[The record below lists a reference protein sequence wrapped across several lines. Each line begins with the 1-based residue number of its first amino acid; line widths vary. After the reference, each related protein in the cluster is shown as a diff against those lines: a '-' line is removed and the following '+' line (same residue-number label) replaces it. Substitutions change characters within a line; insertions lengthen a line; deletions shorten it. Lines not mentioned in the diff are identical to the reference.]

1 MMIMMDLQ
9 TRGESVS
16 AFSIF
21 SGDASSFPYSSAGR
35 SPPLHPS
42 ARAGTCSA
50 ALAYPVLMTFSK
62 LSRGGRVCGA
72 GSRGQAEMLQQIY
85 SRGGGWNRGAR
96 QRESRDPHTS
106 QNASSLAK
114 PKLNSLLPPR
124 RGGGVCFCW
133 GSSLQ
138 GGWGGES
145 GLLGLLAAGRGVG
158 PVGAPRCREG
168 GRACWGSSDSSRQS
182 ETDPLKDESSG
193 ALTRDMLC
201 VRK

>member
-1 MMIMMDLQ
+1 MDGLNSVVVMMMMIMMDLQ

-42 ARAGTCSA
+42 ARAGKCSA

-85 SRGGGWNRGAR
+85 SRGGVGIGAHGRGRAGTHILPKMLPR
-96 QRESRDPHTS
+96 WPNLNLTRFFLLGVAG
-106 QNASSLAK
+106 ASVSVGA
-114 PKLNSLLPPR
+114 PR
-124 RGGGVCFCW
+124 CKGGG
-133 GSSLQ
+133 G
-138 GGWGGES
+138 
-145 GLLGLLAAGRGVG
+145 GVG

-168 GRACWGSSDSSRQS
+168 GRACWGSSLQRGG
-182 ETDPLKDESSG
+182 SG
-193 ALTRDMLC
+193 LLGLLGLIPPKRD
-201 VRK
+201 RPAEG